1 MPALK
6 THMWRIAMWS
16 DDQIKAMDMY
26 LWLDFSIEVL
36 WGWYMEQYMG
46 NTQTTVEDEVII
58 LRTMG
63 LVYDLETQI
72 IDLIDA
78 TQITFSMIDKYKEE
92 NNVRSWPTRFS

>member
-1 MPALK
+1 
-6 THMWRIAMWS
+6 MWRIAMWS

>member
-1 MPALK
+1 VPALK

>member
-1 MPALK
+1 
-6 THMWRIAMWS
+6 MWS

>member
-1 MPALK
+1 
-6 THMWRIAMWS
+6 MWRIAMWS

-63 LVYDLETQI
+63 LVYSLLVTASLVRVFFKWFKFF
-72 IDLIDA
+72 LI
-78 TQITFSMIDKYKEE
+78 FVS
-92 NNVRSWPTRFS
+92 

>member
-92 NNVRSWPTRFS
+92 NSVRSWPTRFS

>member
-1 MPALK
+1 VPALK

-92 NNVRSWPTRFS
+92 NSVRSWPTRFS